1 MRYAQIRPLDITNG
15 EGTGMALFVQGC
27 HFHCKDCFNQETW
40 DFNGGKEWTEEVEER
55 FIKLAARPYIKRISF
70 LGGEPLANENV
81 ETVLRIIQ
89 KLRELYPEKRIWLY
103 TGYKIEN
110 IIKTLDTVSQQ
121 YSDMHSFMRRE
132 VLKNIDILC
141 DGAFMTDKKD
151 PLNKNVKWVGSTNQ
165 RVIDVQKSIYSESL
179 YRHCLKEI
187 VLYDK

>member
-81 ETVLRIIQ
+81 ETVLRLIQ
-89 KLRELYPEKRIWLY
+89 KLKELYPEKRIWLY

-121 YSDMHSFMRRE
+121 YSDIHSFIRRE

-165 RVIDVQKSIYSESL
+165 RVIDVQKSIYSEPL